1 MSASAKYAELFATES
16 RDHLTAMEHALL
28 ELEGDPAA
36 RAALDELFR
45 SVHTIKGMSG
55 VMGYDAITSLAHAM
69 ESMLARVRSGDEALT
84 PPAIET
90 LFEAS
95 DALNKAVDVA
105 TSGKESALDVSGLV
119 KRLTGKDARP
129 RRRRSAAAESR
140 GGTAVMV
147 QLEPDTP
154 LPGARAQ
161 IVIARL
167 GALAAVQSV
176 APPPDEMD
184 GDAFDGAF
192 TVRLDTHEDDETL
205 HDAVRSCGFVRS
217 VRIERGGAGAAA
229 GRSKAMTFD
238 DAWSG
243 DVLSAPLQRYVRI
256 DLRRLDHLMNLVGE
270 LVIERGRLQSL
281 AAQRDDSVLDDV
293 VGKATRL
300 IGEIQ
305 DGVLGSRMVPV
316 WQVFDRFPR
325 VVREAAR
332 SLKKEV
338 SLTLQGREIELDRA
352 LLEQV
357 ADPLVHLLRNAVD
370 HGIEPVAQRRAA
382 GKPDAGHITLS
393 ARRER
398 SAVIISVSDDG
409 AGVDR
414 RKVLRKAKATGLLDD
429 DVQQLS
435 DDEVLRVIARAGF
448 STAERVSEVSGR
460 GVGIDAVVARIRSL
474 GGAVE
479 FRTHEGQG
487 TTFELRL
494 PVTLAIIPALIARVG
509 EEAYALPL
517 THVTETLQSARGI
530 IRQVRGRAVLV
541 LRDQILPLLDLRAV
555 VGLPARDVEGCQIVI
570 VEATDRRAGLVIDRL
585 LGQHEIVVKSFDAVR
600 GAAAGF
606 NGATILADGTA
617 ALILDVG
624 GLLKE

>member
-28 ELEGDPAA
+28 ELEGDPGAEG
-36 RAALDELFR
+36 ALDELFR

-55 VMGYDAITSLAHAM
+55 VMGYDAVTTLAHAM
-69 ESMLARVRSGDEALT
+69 ESMLARVRGGDERLT
-84 PPAIET
+84 PQAIET

-95 DALNKAVDVA
+95 DALTSSVEVA
-105 TSGKESALDVSGLV
+105 TTGRASALDVSGLV
-119 KRLTGKDARP
+119 KRLTVKEPRS
-129 RRRRSAAAESR
+129 RRRRSAAPASR
-140 GGTAVMV
+140 SGTSVVV
-147 QLEPDTP
+147 QLEVDTP

-161 IVIARL
+161 IIAARL
-167 GALAAVQSV
+167 GSLGTVHGI
-176 APPPDEMD
+176 APSPEEMD
-184 GDAFDGAF
+184 RKGFDGAF
-192 TVRLDTHEDDETL
+192 TVRVDTQEDDDTVA
-205 HDAVRSCGFVRS
+205 DAVRSCGFVRS
-217 VRIERGGAGAAA
+217 VRIERAGPAPGAG
-229 GRSKAMTFD
+229 RNKAMTFD

-281 AAQRDDSVLDDV
+281 AAQRDDPVLDDV
-293 VGKATRL
+293 VNKATRL

-325 VVREAAR
+325 VVRDAAR

-338 SLTLQGREIELDRA
+338 SLTLEGREIELDRA

-382 GKPDAGHITLS
+382 GKPDSGHIILS

-409 AGVDR
+409 GGVDR
-414 RKVLRKAKATGLLDD
+414 RKVLRKAKASGLLDD
-429 DVQQLS
+429 DVQQLT

-448 STAERVSEVSGR
+448 TTAERVSEVSGR

-479 FRTHEGQG
+479 FRTREGQG

-530 IRQVRGRAVLV
+530 IRQVRGRPVLV
-541 LRDQILPLLDLRAV
+541 LREQILPLLDLRAV

-585 LGQHEIVVKSFDAVR
+585 LGQHEIVVKTFDAVR